1 MYLQGMYNAVHL
13 LSQRSVELRYIYIYF
28 MISTV
33 TKIMSVFI
41 LLEILIPYSQCVNIT
56 QNALS
61 LERELFY
68 L

>member
-1 MYLQGMYNAVHL
+1 
-13 LSQRSVELRYIYIYF
+13 